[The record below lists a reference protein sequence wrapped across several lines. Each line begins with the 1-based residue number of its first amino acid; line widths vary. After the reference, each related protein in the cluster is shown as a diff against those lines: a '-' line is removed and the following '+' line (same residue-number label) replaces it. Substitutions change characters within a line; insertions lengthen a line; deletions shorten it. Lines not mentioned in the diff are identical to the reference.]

1 MHKLSAKHIALL
13 CILLVVCTLLVVCYF
28 QSHYLNTGDTL
39 SLSYS
44 YNTTL
49 FPSAQSS
56 QQFYVLDN
64 VLYFVENRGDK
75 AVIRYVKKNWIRTFA
90 EMPANYKRFIVV
102 DGKTVIVEI
111 KNVIYSLDVSSGD
124 LTKLWKGSCVG
135 YHLKDVYFT
144 DGSALYIRKI
154 TEDEPR
160 KVTAFDEVLASYADG
175 MVYKNSMGIYRLM
188 YENPNEPQLITE
200 GTILWPEVP
209 KNAGLLDVAYLYTSE
224 YALRIG
230 SNTLDMYVYD
240 TGEIQ
245 RIYETD
251 AGNMVIMA
259 VAASEN
265 ELYVSRQ
272 WVDMKFWLL
281 ENQDINGTYKYDI
294 LKKAWTKITNKTY
307 SVIGRFD
314 EQYLYGIDLFRI
326 LGGIKQINV
335 D

>member
-1 MHKLSAKHIALL
+1 MHKLSVKHVVPW
-13 CILLVVCTLLVVCYF
+13 CILLVGCVLLVVWLFETHILY
-28 QSHYLNTGDTL
+28 TADTL
-39 SLSYS
+39 SFSYS
-44 YNTTL
+44 RNVTS
-49 FPSAQSS
+49 FSS
-56 QQFYVLDN
+56 PQRFYVRDN
-64 VLYFVENRGDK
+64 VLYFVENQGEK
-75 AVIRYVKKNWIRTFA
+75 AVIRYVKKNWIHTFT

-102 DGKTVIVEI
+102 DDETVIVQI
-111 KNVIYSLDVSSGD
+111 KDTLYLLDVVDGD
-124 LTKLWKGSCVG
+124 LTKLWQGSCVG
-135 YHLKDVYFT
+135 YEGDRIYYT
-144 DGSALYIRKI
+144 DSTALYARKMV
-154 TEDEPR
+154 ESEPQ
-160 KVTAFDEVLASYADG
+160 KVISFDELLASYADG
-175 MVYKNSMGIYRLM
+175 IVYSNEEGIYQL
-188 YENPNEPQLITE
+188 YYAKPNTPQMIT
-200 GTILWPEVP
+200 
-209 KNAGLLDVAYLYTSE
+209 AGAIPWTEDKTTWLLGFTYLYTSD

-230 SNTLDMYVYD
+230 SHTLDMYVYD

-251 AGNMVIMA
+251 ADNMVIMA